1 MKKLFNIG
9 SLVVIDEFSSL
20 RITGPYEL
28 VTLGPDFA
36 IIKSGDYII
45 EASGDE
51 LIVEKLAEEVA
62 VFSFDSIMK
71 MEITPSHSEDSPY
84 ES

>member
-9 SLVVIDEFSSL
+9 SLIVIDEFSSL

-36 IIKSGDYII
+36 IIRSGDYVI
-45 EASGDE
+45 ETAGE
-51 LIVEKLAEEVA
+51 ALIVEKLSEEVA
-62 VFSFDSIMK
+62 VFSFDSITK
-71 MEITPSHSEDSPY
+71 MEIKISY

>member
-9 SLVVIDEFSSL
+9 SQIVVDEFSSL

-36 IIKSGDYII
+36 IIKCDDYVIEVSGDQ
-45 EASGDE
+45 
-51 LIVEKLAEEVA
+51 LTVEKLAEELA
-62 VFSFDSIMK
+62 VFTFDSI
-71 MEITPSHSEDSPY
+71 ERFSLV
-84 ES
+84 ESNGEEGSYGA

>member
-1 MKKLFNIG
+1 MKKLFTIG
-9 SLVVIDEFSSL
+9 SLIVIEEFSSL

-45 EASGDE
+45 GASGEE
-51 LIVEKLAEEVA
+51 LIVEKLSEEVA
-62 VFSFDSIMK
+62 VFSFSLITK
-71 MEITPSHSEDSPY
+71 VEITASNSEEVPY
-84 ES
+84 GS

>member
-9 SLVVIDEFSSL
+9 SLVVIDEFSTL

-36 IIKSGDYII
+36 IIKSGDYVI

-71 MEITPSHSEDSPY
+71 IEITPSNSGDSPY

>member
-9 SLVVIDEFSSL
+9 SQIVIDEFTSL

-36 IIKSGDYII
+36 IIKSGDYFI
-45 EASGDE
+45 ETIGEA

-62 VFSFDSIMK
+62 VFSFDGITT
-71 MEITPSHSEDSPY
+71 MEIRISHEV
-84 ES
+84 

>member
-9 SLVVIDEFSSL
+9 SLVVIDEFSTL

-36 IIKSGDYII
+36 IIKSGDYRI

-71 MEITPSHSEDSPY
+71 MEITPSNSEDSPY

>member
-9 SLVVIDEFSSL
+9 SLIVIDDFSSL

-28 VTLGPDFA
+28 VTLGPDFVV
-36 IIKSGDYII
+36 IKSTNHVL
-45 EASGDE
+45 EVSGEE

-62 VFSFDSIMK
+62 VFNFDLITEFK
-71 MEITPSHSEDSPY
+71 MTLSKSEETPYGS
-84 ES
+84 

>member
-9 SLVVIDEFSSL
+9 SLIVIEEFSSL

-28 VTLGPDFA
+28 VTLGPDFVV
-36 IIKSGDYII
+36 IKSANYVL
-45 EASGDE
+45 EVSGEE

-62 VFSFDSIMK
+62 VFSFDLITELK
-71 MEITPSHSEDSPY
+71 MSQACGEEAPY
-84 ES
+84 GS

>member
-9 SLVVIDEFSSL
+9 SLIVIDEFTSL

-62 VFSFDSIMK
+62 VFSFDIITK
-71 MEITPSHSEDSPY
+71 MEIKQSNSEESPY
-84 ES
+84 GS

>member
-9 SLVVIDEFSSL
+9 SQIVIDEFTSL

-36 IIKSGDYII
+36 IIKSGDYLI
-45 EASGDE
+45 ETTGEA
-51 LIVEKLAEEVA
+51 LIVEKLAEEAA
-62 VFSFDSIMK
+62 VFSFDVITT
-71 MEITPSHSEDSPY
+71 MEIRISHEV
-84 ES
+84 